1 MNKYKNTL
9 SVFDLSFKNICLIL
23 GMCVSLILSILS
35 GILFSNILDLLSES
49 QMNKSYE
56 MNKILLFFVLTV
68 LSSAASVIFSQFLPL
83 SFQLKKSIHTSQ
95 NTMAGL
101 LNMSQKSYKKFDSGY
116 YMNLT
121 TSSSFT
127 YGDICSHMNI
137 QLPANILCVIII
149 LLFVMNVSL
158 IFGLIFIAYIPLFYL
173 VVRIPGRK
181 VAEFQKSGLPT
192 QDAFLSETKRI
203 VDSKRE
209 INIAGVSSFYISR
222 YKDKSNEFLNF
233 MQKFKLFDILSQ
245 NVPDALSKMFQVF
258 TFCVSVFLFY
268 QERLTIGTIILVFQL
283 SSLMQNPVNRCFE
296 ILIHKTTNKVHL
308 ERLQEFAN
316 LSKEKSGFDK
326 YYKSISDVAIIK
338 NTDFFT
344 SDDKEKLLFHI
355 DELIIKK
362 KDLIVIKGANGTG
375 KSMFVNFLTGFS
387 EADSINGFIEMD
399 NSLKFSSYLS
409 YPIIF
414 INGTLS
420 DNMFDGIVKEE
431 LFDVLDID
439 FKDKIIEDSGNNLS
453 LGQRQ
458 KLHLLRTLSKETN
471 LFILD
476 EPFSNLDKETV
487 IKLTEY
493 IISLKGEKTVLVIVH
508 SDEFDRYANMI
519 LRIENQKMCQIS

>member
-1 MNKYKNTL
+1 
-9 SVFDLSFKNICLIL
+9 
-23 GMCVSLILSILS
+23 
-35 GILFSNILDLLSES
+35 
-49 QMNKSYE
+49 
-56 MNKILLFFVLTV
+56 
-68 LSSAASVIFSQFLPL
+68 
-83 SFQLKKSIHTSQ
+83 
-95 NTMAGL
+95 
-101 LNMSQKSYKKFDSGY
+101 
-116 YMNLT
+116 
-121 TSSSFT
+121 
-127 YGDICSHMNI
+127 
-137 QLPANILCVIII
+137 
-149 LLFVMNVSL
+149 
-158 IFGLIFIAYIPLFYL
+158 
-173 VVRIPGRK
+173 
-181 VAEFQKSGLPT
+181 
-192 QDAFLSETKRI
+192 
-203 VDSKRE
+203 
-209 INIAGVSSFYISR
+209 
-222 YKDKSNEFLNF
+222 
-233 MQKFKLFDILSQ
+233 
-245 NVPDALSKMFQVF
+245 
-258 TFCVSVFLFY
+258 
-268 QERLTIGTIILVFQL
+268 
-283 SSLMQNPVNRCFE
+283 MQNPVNRCFE
-296 ILIHKTTNKVHL
+296 ILIHKTTNRVHL

-344 SDDKEKLLFHI
+344 SDEKEKLLFHI

-414 INGTLS
+414 LNGTLS

-476 EPFSNLDKETV
+476 EPFSNLDKETA

-493 IISLKGEKTVLVIVH
+493 IISLKGKKTVLVIVH